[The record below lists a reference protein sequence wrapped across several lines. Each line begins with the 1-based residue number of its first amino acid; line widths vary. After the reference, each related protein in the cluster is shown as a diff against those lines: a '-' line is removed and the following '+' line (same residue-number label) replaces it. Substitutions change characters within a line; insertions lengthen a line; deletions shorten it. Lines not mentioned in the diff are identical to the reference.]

1 MKVRNILFT
10 CFVVLLA
17 SCSSV
22 KNKPTADTKL
32 KFLDEYIF
40 PAKVMLDDTE
50 IGGLSGIDNFKDDYL
65 IVCDDSKNPR
75 IYTAKIK
82 IENDKI
88 DTVIF
93 TNTTF
98 FSYEDPFMENT
109 FLDLESILYNPETQ
123 HILLSSEGS
132 IKNQRDPSIFNV
144 STTGAF
150 VNSYEIPSYF
160 YAESPYKPRHNGLFE
175 GLARNY
181 DNTGFWMGTELPL
194 ETDGPEPT
202 TKEAYSP
209 VRITYYDWNSETPKF
224 QFIYPLDKIEKAP
237 KGDFAVNGL
246 SDLFTIGNKKF
257 LVLERSYSS
266 GWGNKANG
274 LKIYEVDASNSENTL
289 ETQHLSESKIKP
301 VSKKLAFNLESIRK
315 GLQKNTIDN
324 IEGICYGPTL
334 ANGNK
339 TLILISD
346 NNFNTMSPQIN
357 QFLLFEIVKQ

>member
-1 MKVRNILFT
+1 MWPILISALF
-10 CFVVLLA
+10 
-17 SCSSV
+17 
-22 KNKPTADTKL
+22 
-32 KFLDEYIF
+32 
-40 PAKVMLDDTE
+40 
-50 IGGLSGIDNFKDDYL
+50 
-65 IVCDDSKNPR
+65 
-75 IYTAKIK
+75 
-82 IENDKI
+82 
-88 DTVIF
+88 
-93 TNTTF
+93 NT
-98 FSYEDPFMENT
+98 
-109 FLDLESILYNPETQ
+109 
-123 HILLSSEGS
+123 
-132 IKNQRDPSIFNV
+132 
-144 STTGAF
+144 
-150 VNSYEIPSYF
+150 SYF

-257 LVLERSYSS
+257 LMLERSYSS
-266 GWGNKANG
+266 GWGKKANG

-324 IEGICYGPTL
+324 IEKLYL
-334 ANGNK
+334 
-339 TLILISD
+339 D
-346 NNFNTMSPQIN
+346 HQ
-357 QFLLFEIVKQ
+357 LLFLSCFEFWIFFINYINSPSSSYKFRVEVPIF